1 VKYLLDTCAIS
12 DFVKGNN
19 AVLARIKKT
28 QPQQL
33 AISTVTVMEIEYGLK
48 LHPGKAKR
56 IRPVIN
62 GLISALHILPYT
74 QQQAETTAEIRA
86 SLKQQGTPIG
96 PYDLMISATAMAQ
109 KLIMVTS
116 NTREFERISGLQLED
131 WRYE

>member
-19 AVLARIKKT
+19 CVLTRIKDT

-33 AISTVTVMEIEYGLK
+33 AVSTVTVMEIEYGLK
-48 LHPGKAKR
+48 LHPGKAKQ
-56 IRPVIN
+56 IRPAIHGLLSVI
-62 GLISALHILPYT
+62 HILPYT

-96 PYDLMISATAMAQ
+96 PYDLMISATALAQ
-109 KLIMVTS
+109 NLIMVTS
-116 NTREFERISGLQLED
+116 NTREFERIRGLQLED